1 LGLLLDVLVLVDGL
15 LLGGLLGLSGSLAL
29 LDFSHGLLSKGLLLF
44 RAGILE
50 FLDVV
55 KSDTFNGSL
64 LSEDFS
70 LFIFSCVSL
79 L

>member
-15 LLGGLLGLSGSLAL
+15 LLGGFLGLSGSLAL
-29 LDFSHGLLSKGLLLF
+29 LDFSHGLLGKGLLLF

-50 FLDVV
+50 FLDVI